1 MAIISVIVPIY
12 NSESYL
18 EQCIDSI
25 LNQTFQD
32 FELLLIDDGST
43 DNSLQICLRYSQ
55 KDNRI
60 HSYTQRGS
68 GPSAARNRG
77 LDYARGVYI
86 TFVDSDDYL
95 NHDALEILYNAMREG
110 AYDLVR
116 CSFQCVGLRS
126 KLNAKELPDMVAH
139 SKHELAQIYY
149 KNYESYLHAN
159 VWGKLYRTSIIKEHK
174 IKFKENIH
182 VCEDRIFNVEYA
194 QYANTATLLKYIGYN
209 YVDRGN
215 ISLVQRADLNTLEGT
230 LEVFVYEKEYF
241 SKLVDKFD
249 PLVFSNQ
256 ALASLS
262 GCLRR
267 ILKTSKIIDK
277 KNLVQKTVDDYR
289 FKTLVKDAK
298 ISYSLRWQDII
309 YIGIMKN
316 CSPHVI
322 YILLSLI
329 NIINR

>member
-1 MAIISVIVPIY
+1 MAIISIIVPIY

-18 EQCIDSI
+18 EQCVDSI

-43 DNSLQICLRYSQ
+43 DNSLQICLQYSQ

-60 HSYTQRGS
+60 RCYTQKGL
-68 GPSAARNRG
+68 GPSAARNIG
-77 LDYARGVYI
+77 LEHAQGEYI

-95 NHDALEILYNAMREG
+95 NLDALEILYNAIQDG

-116 CSFQCVGLRS
+116 CSFQCVGPRN
-126 KLNAKELPDMVAH
+126 KLKTRELPDIHVH

-149 KNYESYLHAN
+149 NNYELYLHAN
-159 VWGKLYRTSIIKEHK
+159 VWGKLYRASIIKKHN
-174 IKFKENIH
+174 IKFKKDIH

-194 QYANTATLLKYIGYN
+194 QYANTAILLKYVGYN

-215 ISLVQRADLNTLEGT
+215 ISLAQRADLNTLEGN
-230 LEVFVYEKEYF
+230 LEVFVREKEYF
-241 SKLVDKFD
+241 FKLVKNFNSTA
-249 PLVFSNQ
+249 FSSQ
-256 ALASLS
+256 ALALLS

-267 ILKTSKIIDK
+267 VLKNPKISDK
-277 KNLVQKTVDDYR
+277 KKLIHKTVVDYR
-289 FKTLVKDAK
+289 FQMLVKDAK
-298 ISYSLRWQDII
+298 ILYSTRWQDIV
-309 YIGIMKN
+309 YTSIMKS
-316 CSPHVI
+316 CSPHII

-329 NIINR
+329 NIVIR